1 MSWIRRRTR
10 KEEPPANRLPDLEFL
25 ALVRA
30 GLEEFAPGVTQ
41 GAQLKGNSL
50 ISPHGWAVAVAP
62 PHHGGGHHYDL
73 VALPD
78 VGLQPDVPCFL
89 DCVVSMSADPQDAA
103 NTWVQT
109 AGACLLE
116 LLDHREH
123 FANHAGPDDERGV
136 PGWHMIT
143 SGAVGL
149 GRDGGE
155 NRRLQGALLEANV
168 LHRIANSFTADLES
182 PFFNGVK
189 VFYGGSP
196 GAMQAEI
203 RVNGERHEA
212 ASAAMTALALPE
224 ATTFTAVRF
233 YALLL
238 PLPAGS
244 GQPSY
249 PTARLDLAPASAQTD
264 AHSHGTACD
273 CDCDCGGHLDA
284 EHPGFDLALPHLVA
298 ELSDEERKRRVK
310 SDTGAI
316 IIAEGVGNFLKVRLR
331 IRLDDGRT
339 VVYLAWVYLQAAV
352 IDDFV
357 QRVHNDNLA
366 GHRFEGLLCNAIDPW
381 GEDVLRAPVVL
392 GSQQINED
400 GSVRRSEVLESSDPL
415 LSKVLSETWPA
426 TFVLGDRFPRSPS
439 N

>member
-1 MSWIRRRTR
+1 MSWIRRHRR
-10 KEEPPANRLPDLEFL
+10 KQEPPAQRLPDLEFL

-30 GLEEFAPGVTQ
+30 GLEEFAPGTAQ

-50 ISPHGWAVAVAP
+50 ISPDGWAVAVAP

-78 VGLQPDVPCFL
+78 VSIQPDVPCFM

-116 LLDHREH
+116 LLDRKEQ
-123 FANHAGPDDERGV
+123 FANHAGPDARRGV

-149 GRDGGE
+149 GTDVDE

-168 LHRIANSFTADLES
+168 LHRIADSFTADLES

-189 VFYGGSP
+189 VFYGGRP

-212 ASAAMTALALPE
+212 ASAAMTALGLPE
-224 ATTFTAVRF
+224 PTAFTAVRS

-238 PLPAGS
+238 PLSEDEPNDS
-244 GQPSY
+244 T
-249 PTARLDLAPASAQTD
+249 TA
-264 AHSHGTACD
+264 
-273 CDCDCGGHLDA
+273 
-284 EHPGFDLALPHLVA
+284 
-298 ELSDEERKRRVK
+298 
-310 SDTGAI
+310 
-316 IIAEGVGNFLKVRLR
+316 
-331 IRLDDGRT
+331 
-339 VVYLAWVYLQAAV
+339 
-352 IDDFV
+352 
-357 QRVHNDNLA
+357 
-366 GHRFEGLLCNAIDPW
+366 
-381 GEDVLRAPVVL
+381 
-392 GSQQINED
+392 
-400 GSVRRSEVLESSDPL
+400 
-415 LSKVLSETWPA
+415 
-426 TFVLGDRFPRSPS
+426 
-439 N
+439 

>member
-1 MSWIRRRTR
+1 MSWIRRRTH
-10 KEEPPANRLPDLEFL
+10 KEEPSANRLPDLEFL
-25 ALVRA
+25 ALVRV

-41 GAQLKGNSL
+41 GSQLKGNSL
-50 ISPHGWAVAVAP
+50 ISPDGWAVAVAP
-62 PHHGGGHHYDL
+62 PHHEGGHHYDL

-78 VGLQPDVPCFL
+78 VGLQPDVPCFM
-89 DCVVSMSADPQDAA
+89 DCVVPMSADPRNAA

-116 LLDHREH
+116 LLDRREH
-123 FANHAGPDDERGV
+123 FADHAGPDDERGV
-136 PGWHMIT
+136 PGRHVIT

-149 GRDGGE
+149 GHDVDE

-168 LHRIANSFTADLES
+168 LHRIADSFTADLDS
-182 PFFNGVK
+182 PYFNGVK

-212 ASAAMTALALPE
+212 ASAAMAALGLPE
-224 ATTFTAVRF
+224 PTTFTAVRF

-238 PLPAGS
+238 PVPAG
-244 GQPSY
+244 GGRPSHQ
-249 PTARLDLAPASAQTD
+249 TVRGDLAPASMQTI

-273 CDCDCGGHLDA
+273 CDCGGNLDP
-284 EHPGFDLALPHLVA
+284 EHPGLDLALPHLVA
-298 ELSDEERKRRVK
+298 ELSEEERRRRVK

-316 IIAEGVGNFLKVRLR
+316 IIAEGVGNFLKVRLP

-357 QRVHNDNLA
+357 QRVHNDDLA
-366 GHRFEGLLCNAIDPW
+366 GHRFEGLLCNAIGPW

-392 GSQQINED
+392 GGQRINED
-400 GSVRRSEVLESSDPL
+400 GSVRRSEVLESGDPL

-426 TFVLGDRFPRSPS
+426 AFVLGDRFPRSS
-439 N
+439 SS